1 MFKRIQLF
9 LVIAASFVCGTAFAA
24 RPMMTDDARIVDPQ
38 SCQLESWV
46 KAYQHH
52 DEYWA
57 LPACNPLGFFE
68 LTVGG
73 SKVTGED
80 RSTPS
85 DRVIQFKTIFR
96 ELKPNGWGIGLAL
109 GNSHHFSTVQNRSN
123 HDVYGYVPVTWSFN
137 DDQQLIHLNL
147 GGAKKE
153 LDHSFKRTWGLG
165 SEFQVAPNTYLIAE
179 TFGEDAVKPSYQAGV
194 RHWLMPNR
202 FQVDLTTGTKS
213 SYNTQNRWFSM
224 GIRLLFGN

>member
-1 MFKRIQLF
+1 MLKNTRLIF
-9 LVIAASFVCGTAFAA
+9 LIASSFASSIAFAA
-24 RPMMTDDARIVDPQ
+24 RPMMTDDARMVDPQ
-38 SCQLESWV
+38 SCQLESWA
-46 KAYQHH
+46 KGYERHS
-52 DEYWA
+52 EFWA

-85 DRVIQFKTIFR
+85 DRVIQAKTIFR
-96 ELKPNGWGIGLAL
+96 ELKPNSWGIGLAI
-109 GNSHHFSTVQNRSN
+109 GNSHHFSTTVNRSN
-123 HDVYGYVPVTWSFN
+123 NDVYGYVPITWSFN

-147 GGAKKE
+147 GGAKKQ
-153 LDHSFKRTWGLG
+153 LDHSFTRTWGLG

-179 TFGEDAVKPSYQAGV
+179 TYGEDAVKPSYQAGV

-202 FQVDLTTGTKS
+202 FQIDLTTGTKS
-213 SYNTQNRWFSM
+213 SYNPQNRWFSM
-224 GIRLLFGN
+224 GIRLLLGN